1 MRPITLRIG
10 GMSCD
15 HCLRAVR
22 GALAAIPG
30 VEIDTIRIG
39 SASLR
44 IDPTKAT
51 VDQLVAAIDEA
62 GYEVLEPVPW

>member
-1 MRPITLRIG
+1 MRQITLRIG

-22 GALAAIPG
+22 GALAGIPS
-30 VEIDTIRIG
+30 VQIDTVNIG
-39 SASLR
+39 SATVSF
-44 IDPTKAT
+44 DPSKAT
-51 VDQLVAAIDEA
+51 VDQIVAAISDV

>member
-1 MRPITLRIG
+1 MRQITLRIG

-22 GALAAIPG
+22 TALTELPG
-30 VEIDTIRIG
+30 VELDAVDIG
-39 SASLR
+39 SATVR
-44 IDPTKAT
+44 FDPTKTT
-51 VDQLVAAIDEA
+51 VDRLVAAIGDA

>member
-1 MRPITLRIG
+1 MRQITLRIG

-22 GALAAIPG
+22 DALAGVPG
-30 VEIDTIRIG
+30 VEIDAVTIG
-39 SASLR
+39 SATLR
-44 IDPTKAT
+44 FDPAKTA
-51 VDQLVAAIDEA
+51 VERLVAAIDDL

>member
-1 MRPITLRIG
+1 MRQITLRIG

-22 GALAAIPG
+22 GALAVIPS
-30 VEIDTIRIG
+30 VEIDSVNIG
-39 SASLR
+39 SAAVR
-44 IDPTKAT
+44 FDPAKAT
-51 VDQLVAAIDEA
+51 VDQIVAAITDV

>member
-1 MRPITLRIG
+1 MRQITLRIG

-22 GALAAIPG
+22 GALTDIPG
-30 VEIDTIRIG
+30 VEIDAVTIG
-39 SASLR
+39 SATVR
-44 IDPTKAT
+44 FDPSKAT
-51 VDQLVAAIDEA
+51 VDRLVAAVTDI